1 MTPCNLDNKR
11 ISQQGLSLIEAMV
24 AALLIS
30 ILFLGLAHVLARSL
44 VSQRYMNTHN
54 LALLEIRERI
64 QQSGEANFCSSP
76 GSLSWVGEVGE
87 VGDIQLTANCV
98 DTTVTISVGNISAQ
112 VNSHALAVCT
122 KENNTTATQLFG
134 GDGVIRI
141 ADNLVSCE

>member
-76 GSLSWVGEVGE
+76 GSLSWVGEVG
-87 VGDIQLTANCV
+87 DIQLTANCV

-112 VNSHALAVCT
+112 VNSHALAVST
-122 KENNTTATQLFG
+122 QSNDSTAVQLFG

-141 ADNLVSCE
+141 ADY